1 MAMLSDLRYRL
12 RALFRRHAVETE
24 LDQELHFH
32 LEKEVEKYMRS
43 GMTEEESRRRAR
55 LAFGGDA
62 QIKEDCRDARGT
74 GLIETTLQD
83 VRYAL
88 RQLRENPVFAAVM
101 VLTLALSIGANSA
114 IFSVI
119 YSVLL
124 RSLPYPQADKLTRIF
139 MSTAA
144 FPKFPLNPFDFR
156 DIRARNRSFES
167 MAAYTRSDMQLASS
181 SGGAIRVNGFR
192 LTAGFFH
199 VLGIEPELGREFD
212 TNSEIPGNELQVI
225 LSDRLWRVE
234 YGADPKIIG
243 RKVTLN
249 AQPFTVVGV
258 MPPGTAHPGNK
269 YHAVS
274 YGEDVDVWTPFTFEG
289 DPSQRGSHYI
299 EAIARLKDGVS
310 AGGAQAEV
318 FSIMNTIAHEHGNE
332 MGQWRMLVVPLD
344 REIVGP
350 NRQMLL
356 VLLGAVTMVLLIAC
370 ANAAN
375 LLLARAAARQREL
388 AVRTALGAS
397 RARLVRQLL
406 TESLLLALTGGAL
419 GLVLAL
425 GGVKGFISLLPSD
438 FPRLHEIR
446 VSAAVFLFTLTIS
459 SVTGILFGLVP
470 ALQASRIDPRRGLH
484 EGGHAATGGAKMSR
498 LRDALVVAEVS
509 LACVLLVGAGLMF
522 RSLLNL
528 LHLDPGFEQQHV
540 LTANLWLPG
549 AAYKTMPERSRFY
562 ERLATEL
569 ESIPGVSSA
578 GLGSDLP
585 WTGWDDNASFSIE
598 ARQPPPHQDFGARY
612 HVATWDY
619 FRALGIPLI
628 RGRFFTREDNADGP
642 KVIVINQALANLYWP
657 KGDALGKRITFDD
670 HPKDSDWLTI
680 VGVIGDVKDKPESA
694 NARPAFWWSALQ
706 APFSQISVVVR
717 ANADPQVL
725 TRAVRAAVHRIDPSL
740 AVAELRWMDEVAD
753 VTVAT
758 PRFAF
763 VLVGIFAGLA
773 ILLAAIGT
781 YGVIAYSVSR
791 RTSEFGLRMALG
803 ARRMDVVLLVLRQA
817 AMLTLSG
824 AVLGMAFA
832 LLAGR
837 VLKSMIYEVNPSDP
851 LIFSAAGVFVIAMAL
866 TACWLPARKATKA
879 DPMIALRAE

>member
-1 MAMLSDLRYRL
+1 MLSDLRYRL
-12 RALFRRHAVETE
+12 RVLFRRDRAETE

-32 LEKEVEKYMRS
+32 FEKQVEKYKRS
-43 GMTEEESRRRAR
+43 GLTEEESRRQAR
-55 LAFGGDA
+55 LAFGGDS

-74 GLIETTLQD
+74 GFIETTLQD

-88 RQLRENPVFAAVM
+88 RQLRENPVFAVVM

-119 YSVLL
+119 DSVLL
-124 RSLPYPQADKLTRIF
+124 QSLPYRQPDKLTRIF
-139 MSTAA
+139 MTSEA
-144 FPKFPLNPFDFR
+144 FPRFALNPFDFR
-156 DIRARNRSFES
+156 DMRTRNRSFES
-167 MAAYTRSDMQLASS
+167 MAAYNRSDMQLAGS
-181 SGGAIRVNGFR
+181 SGDAIRVNGFR
-192 LTAGFFH
+192 ITAGFFH

-212 TNSEIPGNELQVI
+212 RDAEIHGNELQVI
-225 LSDRLWRVE
+225 LSDRLWRTQF
-234 YGADPKIIG
+234 GADSKIIG

-258 MPPGTAHPGNK
+258 MPPGTAHPGNQ
-269 YHAVS
+269 YHALS
-274 YGEDVDVWTPFTFEG
+274 YGEDVDVWSPFAFEG
-289 DPSQRGSHYI
+289 DQAQRGGHYI
-299 EAIARLKDGVS
+299 EGIGRLKDGVT
-310 AGGAQAEV
+310 AETAQGEV
-318 FSIMNTIAHEHGNE
+318 FSMMNTIAHEHGND
-332 MGQWRMLVVPLD
+332 MGHWRMLVVPLD

-350 NRQMLL
+350 NRQVLL
-356 VLLGAVTMVLLIAC
+356 VLLGAVAMVLLIAC

-388 AVRTALGAS
+388 AVRMALGAS

-406 TESLLLALTGGAL
+406 TESLLLALIGGAL
-419 GLVLAL
+419 GLLLAF
-425 GGVKGFISLLPSD
+425 GGVKGLISLLPAD
-438 FPRLHEIR
+438 FPRLHEIH
-446 VSAAVFLFTLTIS
+446 VSAPVFLFTFIIS

-470 ALQASRIDPRRGLH
+470 ALQASRMDPRQGLH
-484 EGGHAATGGAKMSR
+484 ESARAATGSAKMSR
-498 LRDALVVAEVS
+498 MRDALVMAEVS

-522 RSLLNL
+522 RSLINL
-528 LHLDPGFEQQHV
+528 LHLDPGFQQQHV
-540 LTANLWLPG
+540 LTANLWLPS
-549 AAYKTMPERSRFY
+549 AAYKTRPEQSRFY

-585 WTGWDDNASFSIE
+585 WTGWDDNTSFSIE
-598 ARQPPPHQDFGARY
+598 GRQPPPHQDFGARY

-619 FRALGIPLI
+619 FRALGIPLK
-628 RGRFFTREDNADGP
+628 RGRLFTREDNADRP
-642 KVIVINQALANLYWP
+642 KVIVINQALANLYW
-657 KGDALGKRITFDD
+657 KGDAVGKRITFDD
-670 HPKDSDWLTI
+670 HPKESDWLTI
-680 VGVIGDVKDKPESA
+680 VGIVGDVKDKPESA
-694 NARPAFWWSALQ
+694 DTHPGFWWSALQ
-706 APFSQISVVVR
+706 APFSQMSVVVR
-717 ANADPQVL
+717 ADADSQTL
-725 TRAVRAAVHRIDPSL
+725 TQAVSTAVHRIDPSL
-740 AVAELRWMDEVAD
+740 AVAEVQWMDEVAD
-753 VTVAT
+753 ATVAT

-791 RTSEFGLRMALG
+791 RTPEFGLRMALG
-803 ARRMDVVLLVLRQA
+803 ARRTDVLLLVLRQA

-824 AVLGMAFA
+824 AVLGMAFS

-866 TACWLPARKATKA
+866 AACYLPARKATTT

>member
-1 MAMLSDLRYRL
+1 MLNDLRYRL
-12 RALFRRHAVETE
+12 RALFRRDAMESE
-24 LDQELHFH
+24 LDQELRFHF
-32 LEKEVEKYMRS
+32 ENAVEKYVRS
-43 GMTEEESRRRAR
+43 GMTEEAARRRAK
-55 LAFGGDA
+55 LAFGGDT
-62 QIKEDCRDARGT
+62 QIKQECRDARGT
-74 GLIETTLQD
+74 GFIDRTLQD
-83 VRYAL
+83 MRYAL
-88 RQLRENPVFAAVM
+88 RQLHDNPIFAVVM
-101 VLTLALSIGANSA
+101 VLTLAVSIGANSA

-119 YSVLL
+119 DSVLL
-124 RSLPYPQADKLTRIF
+124 HSLPYRQPEQLTRIF
-139 MSTAA
+139 MTSEA

-156 DIRARNRSFES
+156 DMRARTRSFES
-167 MAAYTRSDMQLASS
+167 MAAYTRTDMQLAGS
-181 SGGAIRVNGFR
+181 SGEAIRVNGFR
-192 LTAGFFH
+192 ITANFFH
-199 VLGIEPELGREFD
+199 VLGINPELGREFD
-212 TNSEIPGNELQVI
+212 TSAEIAGSELKVI
-225 LSDRLWRVE
+225 LSDRLWRTQF
-234 YGADPKIIG
+234 GADPKIIG
-243 RKVTLN
+243 NKVTLN

-258 MPPGTAHPGNK
+258 MPPGTAHPGNE

-274 YGEDVDVWTPFTFEG
+274 YGEDVDVWSPFAFEG
-289 DPSQRGSHYI
+289 DPAQRGPHYI
-299 EAIARLKDGVS
+299 EGIGRLKDGVTAES
-310 AGGAQAEV
+310 AQGEV
-318 FSIMNTIAHEHGNE
+318 LSMMNTIAHEHGGD
-332 MGQWRMLVVPLD
+332 MGHWRMLVIPLD

-350 NRQMLL
+350 NRQILM
-356 VLLGAVTMVLLIAC
+356 VLLGAVVMVLLIAC

-375 LLLARAAARQREL
+375 LLLARAASRQREL
-388 AVRTALGAS
+388 AVRMALGAS
-397 RARLVRQLL
+397 RARIVRQLL

-419 GLVLAL
+419 GLLLAL
-425 GGVKGFISLLPSD
+425 GGVKGLVSLLPAD

-446 VSAAVFLFTLTIS
+446 VSIPVFLFTFMVS

-470 ALQASRIDPRRGLH
+470 ALQASQTDPRQGLH
-484 EGGHAATGGAKMSR
+484 EGGRAATGSARVSR

-528 LHLDPGFEQQHV
+528 LHLDPGFQHQHV

-549 AAYKTMPERSRFY
+549 AVYKAIPERSRFY
-562 ERLATEL
+562 ERLATDL

-585 WTGWDDNASFSIE
+585 WTGWDDNTSFSI
-598 ARQPPPHQDFGARY
+598 AGRQPPPHQDFGARY

-628 RGRFFTREDNADGP
+628 RGRFSTREDNADRP

-657 KGDALGKRITFDD
+657 NGDALGKRITFED
-670 HPKDSDWLTI
+670 HPKDSDWVTI
-680 VGVIGDVKDKPESA
+680 VGIVGDVKDKPESS
-694 NARPAFWWSALQ
+694 NTHPAFWWSALQ
-706 APFSQISVVVR
+706 NPFSQMSVVVR
-717 ANADPQVL
+717 ANVAPQAL
-725 TRAVRAAVHRIDPSL
+725 TQAVRAAVHRIDPLL
-740 AVAELRWMDEVAD
+740 AVAELQWMDDVAD
-753 VTVAT
+753 ATVGT

-803 ARRMDVVLLVLRQA
+803 AQRMDVLLLVLRQA

-837 VLKSMIYEVNPSDP
+837 ALKSMIYEVNPSDP
-851 LIFSAAGVFVIAMAL
+851 LIFSAVGMFVIAMAL
-866 TACWLPARKATKA
+866 AACCLPARKATRT

>member
-1 MAMLSDLRYRL
+1 MLNDLRYRL
-12 RALFRRHAVETE
+12 RALFRRDAMESE
-24 LDQELHFH
+24 LDQELRFHF
-32 LEKEVEKYMRS
+32 ENAVEKYVRS
-43 GMTEEESRRRAR
+43 GMTEDAARRRAK
-55 LAFGGDA
+55 LTFGGDT
-62 QIKEDCRDARGT
+62 QIKQECRDAGGT
-74 GLIETTLQD
+74 GFIDTTLQD
-83 VRYAL
+83 MRYAL
-88 RQLRENPVFAAVM
+88 RQLHDNPIFAVVM
-101 VLTLALSIGANSA
+101 VLTLAVSIGANSA

-119 YSVLL
+119 DSVLL
-124 RSLPYPQADKLTRIF
+124 HSLPYRQPEQLTRIF
-139 MSTAA
+139 MTSEG

-156 DIRARNRSFES
+156 DMRARTRSFES
-167 MAAYTRSDMQLASS
+167 MAAYTRTDMQLAGS
-181 SGGAIRVNGFR
+181 SGEAIRVNGFR
-192 LTAGFFH
+192 ITANFFH
-199 VLGIEPELGREFD
+199 VLGINPELGREFD
-212 TNSEIPGNELQVI
+212 TSAEIVGNELKVI
-225 LSDRLWRVE
+225 LSDRLWRTQF
-234 YGADPKIIG
+234 GADPKIIG
-243 RKVTLN
+243 NKVTLN

-258 MPPGTAHPGNK
+258 MPPGTAHPGNE

-274 YGEDVDVWTPFTFEG
+274 YGEDVDVWSPFAFEG
-289 DPSQRGSHYI
+289 DPAQRGPHYI
-299 EAIARLKDGVS
+299 EGIGRLKGGVTAES
-310 AGGAQAEV
+310 AQGEV
-318 FSIMNTIAHEHGNE
+318 LSMMNTIAHEHGDD
-332 MGQWRMLVVPLD
+332 MGHWRMLVIPLD

-350 NRQMLL
+350 NRRILL
-356 VLLGAVTMVLLIAC
+356 VLLGAVVVVLLIAC

-375 LLLARAAARQREL
+375 LLLARAASRQREL
-388 AVRTALGAS
+388 AVRMALGAS
-397 RARLVRQLL
+397 RARIVRQLL

-419 GLVLAL
+419 GLLLAL
-425 GGVKGFISLLPSD
+425 GGVKGLVSLLPAD

-446 VSAAVFLFTLTIS
+446 VSIPVFLFTFMVS

-470 ALQASRIDPRRGLH
+470 ALQASGTDPRQGLH
-484 EGGHAATGGAKMSR
+484 EGGRAATGSARVSR

-528 LHLDPGFEQQHV
+528 LHLDPGFQHQHV
-540 LTANLWLPG
+540 LTANLLLPG
-549 AAYKTMPERSRFY
+549 AAYKTMPELSRFY

-585 WTGWDDNASFSIE
+585 WTGWDDNMSFSIE
-598 ARQPPPHQDFGARY
+598 GRQPPPHHDFGARY

-619 FRALGIPLI
+619 FRALGIPLR
-628 RGRFFTREDNADGP
+628 RGRFFTREDNADRP
-642 KVIVINQALANLYWP
+642 KVIVINQALANLHWP
-657 KGDALGKRITFDD
+657 KGDALGKRITFEG

-680 VGVIGDVKDKPESA
+680 VGIVGDVKDKPESS
-694 NARPAFWWSALQ
+694 NTHPAFWWSALQ
-706 APFSQISVVVR
+706 RPFSQMSVVVR
-717 ANADPQVL
+717 ANAAPQPL
-725 TRAVRAAVHRIDPSL
+725 TQAVRAAVHRIDPSL
-740 AVAELRWMDEVAD
+740 AVGELQWMDDVAD
-753 VTVAT
+753 ATVGT

-803 ARRMDVVLLVLRQA
+803 AQRMDVLLLVLRHA

-837 VLKSMIYEVNPSDP
+837 ALKSMIYEVNPSDP
-851 LIFSAAGVFVIAMAL
+851 LIFSAVGVFVIAMAL
-866 TACWLPARKATKA
+866 AACCLPARKATKT